1 MYMNSQPY
9 PYAMPQ
15 NNAIFTPA
23 YQQAMSASPQY
34 QIREDDKIILL
45 SLDEYLAH
53 QGYTP
58 KNVRPD
64 EWIRII
70 ESAGDI
76 FYSDIAQRLTRVIPW
91 INYAPEE
98 DDRRIGLQH
107 SIEHHMRNP
116 RFVAILMKE
125 LYQENNQEANAFIG
139 AFFVTAAESYV
150 SEMKKLDEADAASTI
165 EKTKKEKDGKET
177 KVPEPPKKSHRDDN
191 IVASM
196 YGAAMRLLSDKYEYV
211 KNTVLGI
218 DTGNALAIAAYLAM
232 NNQYGVKCLLKSNL
246 PLTSDLLENDPK
258 IHVNPGRVI
267 DGLLKLKKADYV
279 KLTVNQQKFLDT
291 LIKWVYVRLDTLQP
305 SACLEYL
312 RGVYQT
318 SAPADLVKG
327 NLIQLKDCGPQ
338 YAQLSQV
345 TKALNLN

>member
-1 MYMNSQPY
+1 MYMNSQ

-15 NNAIFTPA
+15 NNAMFTPV
-23 YQQAMSASPQY
+23 YQQAMMYAIPQY

-45 SLDEYLAH
+45 SLDQYLSH

-58 KNVRPD
+58 NNVRPD
-64 EWIRII
+64 EWVRII

-91 INYAPEE
+91 VNYAPEG
-98 DDRRIGLQH
+98 DDRAVGLQN

-125 LYQENNQEANAFIG
+125 LYQENNHEANAFIG
-139 AFFVTAAESYV
+139 ATFVTAAESYAA
-150 SEMKKLDEADAASTI
+150 EMKKLDEAEATAVVD
-165 EKTKKEKDGKET
+165 KTKKDKDGKET
-177 KVPEPPKKSHRDDN
+177 KTPEPPKKSHRDDN
-191 IVASM
+191 VIASM

-232 NNQYGVKCLLKSNL
+232 NNEYGVKCLLKSDI
-246 PLTSDLLENDPK
+246 PLTSDLFENDPT
-258 IHVNPGRVI
+258 IHANPGRVI
-267 DGLLKLKKADYV
+267 AGLLKLKKADYA

-291 LIKWVYVRLDTLQP
+291 LVKWVYVRLDTISP

-312 RGVYQT
+312 RGVYQ
-318 SAPADLVKG
+318 SGAPADLVKG

-338 YAQLSQV
+338 YPQLSQV
-345 TKALNLN
+345 IKALNLN